1 MVNFDLQK
9 HFTMKTSTHSFAKFS
24 SSMVRNGLLVL
35 FVLAYFQ
42 GLTQS
47 LTPEFET
54 AGYTL
59 TDLGGIDQ
67 LPSPNGG
74 LTIRPEQPNTLYIGG
89 AANSG
94 SGGLYTVALTRDP
107 VSKHITGFGG
117 SAVLYI
123 AAPNNDGGIFF
134 AQNGTLLFTRYSMNE
149 LGQVLPDNSYVGTS
163 LTVYGVASSVGALAF
178 VPAGYPGA
186 GGLVFSSYSESIM
199 YNVPYTIDVNGQY
212 LLSNKIAEVSVFG
225 VASGPE
231 GIAYIP
237 AGSATF
243 PNLSMAISSYAN
255 GKVVV
260 FEVGDHGLPVPS
272 SAREM
277 VTGLTGAEGALIDP
291 LTGDFLFSTFGG
303 GNKVIRI
310 TGFEKP
316 SSVNEKPVNK
326 QAGFSLSPN
335 PTEGYFKL
343 DFVKQVSDGL
353 ITVFN
358 IHGAKVLE
366 QEIGVEGPY
375 EYDLSAQAA
384 GVYFVRVQNGNSTA
398 YQRLILQ

>member
-1 MVNFDLQK
+1 
-9 HFTMKTSTHSFAKFS
+9 MKTSTHSFAKFS
-24 SSMVRNGLLVL
+24 SSMVKKGLLTL
-35 FVLAYFQ
+35 FVLLYFQ
-42 GLTQS
+42 GLTQI
-47 LTPEFET
+47 LTPEFDS

-59 TDLGGIDQ
+59 TDLGSIDQ
-67 LPSPNGG
+67 LPSQYGG

-89 AANSG
+89 SANTS

-107 VSKHITGFGG
+107 LSKHITGFDG

-123 AAPNNDGGIFF
+123 AAPNNDGGIVF
-134 AQNGTLLFTRYSMNE
+134 APNGTLLFTRYSMNE
-149 LGQVLPDNSYVGTS
+149 LGQVLPDNSYISNSITP
-163 LTVYGVASSVGALAF
+163 YGVASSVGALAF

-186 GGLVFSSYSESIM
+186 GSLVFSSYNESIM
-199 YNVPYTIDVNGQY
+199 YNVPFTIDNNGQY

-225 VASGPE
+225 IASGPE

-237 AGSATF
+237 SGSAIF
-243 PNLSMAISSYAN
+243 PNLSMAISSYSN
-255 GKVVV
+255 GTVVV
-260 FEVGDHGLPVPS
+260 FEVGDNGLPVPS

-316 SSVNEKPVNK
+316 SSVNEKPFNK

-335 PTEGYFKL
+335 PTVGYFKL
-343 DFVKQVSDGL
+343 DFATHFTGGL

-358 IHGAKVLE
+358 IQGAKVLE
-366 QEIGVEGPY
+366 QEIDVEGPY
-375 EYDLSAQAA
+375 EYDLSDQPA
-384 GVYFVRVQNGNSTA
+384 GLYFVRVKNGNFTG